1 MYLNNGAAQ
10 ASDIGGQVAVQH
22 PKGDGQMG
30 MVPVQGQP
38 NLIFQATQQQYLPKL
53 PQASSPTSGSV
64 APVHPVPAAN
74 FPNAASD
81 VQQNRASSRHS

>member
-38 NLIFQATQQQYLPKL
+38 NLIFQATQQQ
-53 PQASSPTSGSV
+53 
-64 APVHPVPAAN
+64 
-74 FPNAASD
+74 
-81 VQQNRASSRHS
+81 

>member
-10 ASDIGGQVAVQH
+10 ASDIGGQVAAQN

-38 NLIFQATQQQYLPKL
+38 NLIFQASQQQ
-53 PQASSPTSGSV
+53 
-64 APVHPVPAAN
+64 
-74 FPNAASD
+74 
-81 VQQNRASSRHS
+81 